1 MKGSVVSNTGP
12 IIALSTI
19 EKLEILQ
26 QIFHEVV
33 VSEKVHQGIL
43 AGGRDL
49 AGLKSYQKASW
60 IKVEAPKTPL
70 DPLLETILDKG
81 EASVIDLW
89 PERHTDFALIDD
101 RKARKIAREVYGL
114 KVVGSAR
121 ILREAKAQ
129 GLIPNVRD
137 AQDGMRSAGYW
148 IYEDIVK
155 AVLKEANEV

>member
-1 MKGSVVSNTGP
+1 MNGRIVSNTGP

-33 VSEKVHQGIL
+33 VPEKVHQEIS

-81 EASVIDLW
+81 EASVIHLCR
-89 PERHTDFALIDD
+89 ERHADFALIDE

-121 ILREAKAQ
+121 ILLEAKAQ

-137 AQDGMRSAGYW
+137 ALDAMRSAGYW
-148 IYEDIVK
+148 IHEDIVN
-155 AVLKEANEV
+155 AVLKEANEA